1 MSTAIVDMYSKCG
14 AIKQATIVFGRM
26 GKKNVITWTA
36 MLVGL
41 SQNGYAEDALKLFCQ
56 MQEENVAANSVTLV
70 SLVHVVPT

>member
-1 MSTAIVDMYSKCG
+1 LSTAIVDMYSKCG
-14 AIKQATIVFGRM
+14 AIKEASIVFERM

-41 SQNGYAEDALKLFCQ
+41 SQNGHAEDALKLFCQ
-56 MQEENVAANSVTLV
+56 MQVENVAANSVTLV